1 MLDPLHA
8 FLEVASRHGEIP
20 AIVEQGLVTTYADLE
35 FLARRFAGE
44 FIREASAHPKVA
56 ICLPQTAAAYASM
69 FGAMLAGGF
78 YAPVNIGA
86 PLDRQR
92 QILSQFDPEVIVA
105 EEGSVG
111 AYSSIA
117 GRARVVTSDISAE
130 PLCDPRPG
138 HDLVYVI
145 FTSGTTGKPKG
156 VRIRR
161 ASLGHYASWARRA
174 MRVQPGERWSQHP
187 NIGFDLSVLDIFG
200 ALTAGASL
208 YPLQTKMDRLLPGAF
223 AGKNRLEIWNS
234 VPSLIDLMIRG
245 RCLTTANFKSVRLMT
260 FCGEP
265 LLKRHLD
272 AIFEAAPHVVVHNTY
287 GPTEATVSCT
297 LEVLDR
303 ESYRGKS
310 KSSVVLGQP
319 IDGMHLRIG
328 EEESVGEILIAGPQV
343 ADGYWD
349 NPEET
354 SARFFEMECG
364 GEMLPAYR
372 SGDWAELIGED
383 MYFSNRID
391 DQVKI
396 RGNRVELGE
405 IEATISHLF
414 MCEAYVVVVDE
425 ELHCAVTQDSK
436 LDLIELRARLSD
448 VLPEYELPSSLKS
461 LDRIPVNVNGKVD
474 RRQLRE
480 TISAKLKEDARDE

>member
-1 MLDPLHA
+1 
-8 FLEVASRHGEIP
+8 
-20 AIVEQGLVTTYADLE
+20 
-35 FLARRFAGE
+35 
-44 FIREASAHPKVA
+44 
-56 ICLPQTAAAYASM
+56 
-69 FGAMLAGGF
+69 
-78 YAPVNIGA
+78 
-86 PLDRQR
+86 
-92 QILSQFDPEVIVA
+92 
-105 EEGSVG
+105 
-111 AYSSIA
+111 
-117 GRARVVTSDISAE
+117 
-130 PLCDPRPG
+130 
-138 HDLVYVI
+138 
-145 FTSGTTGKPKG
+145 
-156 VRIRR
+156 
-161 ASLGHYASWARRA
+161 
-174 MRVQPGERWSQHP
+174 
-187 NIGFDLSVLDIFG
+187 
-200 ALTAGASL
+200 
-208 YPLQTKMDRLLPGAF
+208 
-223 AGKNRLEIWNS
+223 
-234 VPSLIDLMIRG
+234 
-245 RCLTTANFKSVRLMT
+245 MT